1 MTRMRLFFI
10 DKNGTCYRST
20 EFNGNGYCHHPQDN
34 GWIGLER
41 LIKFVPTD
49 DVEDVGFTDMIM
61 MFNEATF
68 DYPSDEVSYIYKTA
82 NIDGNELLDIIKNS
96 YTDYIY
102 IRNDASPLQT
112 EAGEIKSGITV
123 FEFGHL
129 YDSPKIQEC
138 IEKAKGA

>member
-1 MTRMRLFFI
+1 
-10 DKNGTCYRST
+10 
-20 EFNGNGYCHHPQDN
+20 
-34 GWIGLER
+34 
-41 LIKFVPTD
+41 
-49 DVEDVGFTDMIM
+49 MIM